1 MNWESVVAKVSPYI
15 VKIET
20 LSGSGTGYLCFWREA
35 KSWCGIATAAHVV
48 EDADDW
54 QQPIKLH
61 NYNFTK
67 HIFLKEADRFIWIDK
82 KLDSAVIFFN
92 PSELELPEEVIRL
105 RPKEKPI
112 IIGNEVGWLGFPT
125 IEPYKLCFFSGS
137 ISARRDDDS
146 AYLIDGV
153 AINGVSGGPVFYLEA
168 TEGVQFVG
176 IVSAYRINRQSGEAL
191 PGLLIAQDVSHAHYI
206 LDTMRSLDEAKKKKA
221 EEEAKKK
228 QAEAEASK
236 SPAPKPT
243 TQDTPAKTQ
252 SGGA

>member
-20 LSGSGTGYLCFWREA
+20 PSGSGTGYLCFWREA
-35 KSWCGIATAAHVV
+35 KGWCGVATAAHVV
-48 EDADDW
+48 EQADDW

-61 NYNFTK
+61 NYNFSK
-67 HIFLKEADRFIWIDK
+67 HIFLKEADRFIWVDTR
-82 KLDSAVIFFN
+82 LDSAVIFIN
-92 PSELELPEEVIRL
+92 PSDLELPEEIIHL

-112 IIGNEVGWLGFPT
+112 IIGNEVGWLGFPA

-137 ISARRDDDS
+137 ISARRDDES

-191 PGLLIAQDVSHAHYI
+191 PGLLIAQDVSHAHNI
-206 LDTMRSLDEAKKKKA
+206 IESMRSFDEAKRKKA

-228 QAEAEASK
+228 QSEAEAAK
-236 SPAPKPT
+236 SPEPKPA
-243 TQDTPAKTQ
+243 TQDTPAAP
-252 SGGA
+252 SE